1 MISSRNSFLDSIYLK
16 IDKMLKNTIESVSSS
31 LPTLFYTAAEFW
43 MCNWTTDSLMKSWVK
58 AVEIKKTPMSLN
70 TFWNSNSYLLMK
82 CQMLNANMLS
92 KTFLFWDVDIDKLV
106 MLTRKPVKA
115 IEVLCLSVIKANMI
129 STMIRPM
136 NSSPTELVFQMKFL
150 PSSFDI
156 RTNAKS

>member
-1 MISSRNSFLDSIYLK
+1 
-16 IDKMLKNTIESVSSS
+16 
-31 LPTLFYTAAEFW
+31 
-43 MCNWTTDSLMKSWVK
+43 
-58 AVEIKKTPMSLN
+58 
-70 TFWNSNSYLLMK
+70 
-82 CQMLNANMLS
+82 MLNANMLS

-106 MLTRKPVKA
+106 MLMRKPVKA
-115 IEVLCLSVIKANMI
+115 MERLCLSVIKANMI